1 MRRLLLPLLAALA
14 LLWPA
19 AASAEERILHYLSD
33 VLVQRDG
40 SLDVTETIR
49 VRSESALIDHGIY
62 RDFPTR
68 YTGRTGAQV
77 RVGFEVVNVQRNG
90 ADEPWHT
97 ERQGNGVRVYMG
109 SAETNVPPGEHVYS
123 IRYRTTRQLGFFKD
137 HDELYWNA
145 TGNGWVF
152 PIDVAEARIRLPQP
166 VPFGQRAFYTGPQG
180 STATN
185 AEVVSEA
192 PGEIVFRTTEPLA
205 PGEGLTVAPAWPKGV
220 VTPPTPPSAAGHWLR
235 DNGPPAA
242 GVLALLGVLAYYF
255 HAWRRAGRDPKPGT
269 IVPIFSPPDGLS
281 AAAMRYITEMDA
293 DSRAF
298 AAALVQLGVGGHLR
312 LTEEEVGFFF
322 GRKKTTIEKTAGRTD
337 LEEPE
342 ASMLSRLFA
351 EGDSILMEQKNHATF
366 SGAKDA
372 LEAGL
377 KRVHEGRL
385 FVRNRIWAVRGLVL
399 MVGALALPAA
409 AVLLASPGD
418 YGRND
423 ILVALAAL
431 LLPAAALGL
440 YVLSGGK
447 YGAMAMSAKL
457 SAAFLGVIG
466 LVAGVVTIGNA
477 VEGIVAYGEIRRLI
491 PLAIPLL
498 ALPVVLTAFSWMAA
512 PTREGRVVLDR
523 IAGFR
528 HYLSVAEEER
538 LETMHPPEKT
548 PELFERYL
556 PYAIALEVENDWAS
570 RFTSVLAAAAA
581 SGQAQ
586 PMGWY
591 SGHSDPWTDPGDF
604 ADSVGSSLAS
614 TISSASAAPGS
625 SGGSG
630 GGGSSG
636 GGGGGGG
643 GGGW

>member
-1 MRRLLLPLLAALA
+1 MRRILLPLLAALA
-14 LLWPA
+14 LLGPA
-19 AASAEERILHYLSD
+19 AAAAEERILHYLSD
-33 VLVQRDG
+33 VLVQADG
-40 SLDVTETIR
+40 GLDVTETIR
-49 VRSESALIDHGIY
+49 VRSEGARIDHGIY

-77 RVGFEVVNVQRNG
+77 RVGFEVVSVRRDG

-97 ERQGNGVRVYMG
+97 ERQGNGIRVYAG
-109 SAETNVPPGEHVYS
+109 DAGTHVPPGEHVYA

-137 HDELYWNA
+137 YDELYWNA

-152 PIDVAEARIRLPQP
+152 PIDVAEARIRLPRP
-166 VPFGQRAFYTGPQG
+166 VPFGQRAFYTGPKG
-180 STATN
+180 SRATD
-185 AEVVSEA
+185 AEVVSEL
-192 PGEIVFRTTEPLA
+192 PGEIVFRTTAPLGPA
-205 PGEGLTVAPAWPKGV
+205 EGLTVAAAWQKGV
-220 VTPPTPPSAAGHWLR
+220 VAAPPPPSAARLWLQ

-242 GVLALLGVLAYYF
+242 GALALVAVLAYYF

-269 IVPIFSPPDGLS
+269 IVPVFTPPDGLS
-281 AAAMRYITEMDA
+281 AAAMRYITEMGA

-298 AAALVQLGVGGHLR
+298 AAALVELGVGGHLR
-312 LTEEEVGFFF
+312 LTEEEGGFF
-322 GRKKTTIEKTAGRTD
+322 RRDKTRIDRSPGRTTPR
-337 LEEPE
+337 EAE

-351 EGDSILMEQKNHATF
+351 GGDSILMEQKNHATF
-366 SGAKDA
+366 SGAQDA
-372 LEAGL
+372 LEKEL
-377 KRVHEGRL
+377 KRNYEGRL

-399 MVGALALPAA
+399 MVGALAVPAA
-409 AVLLASPGD
+409 IVLLSAPGD

-423 ILVALAAL
+423 ILVAVAAL

-440 YVLSGGK
+440 YFISGGK
-447 YGAMAMSAKL
+447 YGAMAMSARIC
-457 SAAFLGVIG
+457 AAFLGVIG

-477 VEGIVAYGEIRRLI
+477 VEGIFAYGEFRRLI
-491 PLAIPLL
+491 PLALPLL

-512 PTREGRVVLDR
+512 PTREGRAVLDR

-538 LETMHPPEKT
+538 LETLHPPEKT

-581 SGQAQ
+581 SGHAQ

-591 SGHSDPWTDPGDF
+591 SGSSDPWSDPGDF

-614 TISSASAAPGS
+614 TISSASTAPGS

>member
-1 MRRLLLPLLAALA
+1 MRRLLLPLLAALTF
-14 LLWPA
+14 LWPA
-19 AASAEERILHYLSD
+19 AAAAEERILHYLSD
-33 VLVQRDG
+33 VLVQADG

-49 VRSESALIDHGIY
+49 VSSEGALIDHGIY

-68 YTGRTGAQV
+68 YTNRVGAQV
-77 RVGFEVVNVQRNG
+77 RVGFEVLEVQRNG
-90 ADEPWHT
+90 AEEPWHT

-109 SAETNVPPGEHVYS
+109 SAETSVPPGVHVYS
-123 IRYRTTRQLGFFKD
+123 IRYRTTRQLGFFED

-152 PIDVAEARIRLPQP
+152 PIDVAEARIRLPRP
-166 VPFGQRAFYTGPQG
+166 VPFGQRAFYTGPEG

-192 PGEIVFRTTEPLA
+192 PGEIVFRTTAPLG
-205 PGEGLTVAPAWPKGV
+205 PGEGLTVAPAWQKGV
-220 VTPPTPPSAAGHWLR
+220 VAPPPPPSAARNWLR

-242 GVLALLGVLAYYF
+242 GILALLGILAYYY
-255 HAWRRAGRDPKPGT
+255 HAWRRAGRDPKAGT
-269 IVPIFSPPDGLS
+269 IVPLFGPPDGLS
-281 AAAMRYITEMDA
+281 AAAMRYITEMGA

-298 AAALVQLGVGGHLR
+298 AAALVELGVGGHIR
-312 LTEEEVGFFF
+312 LEEEEGGFF
-322 GRKKTTIEKTAGRTD
+322 RRDKTRIHKLPGRTD
-337 LEEPE
+337 LAEPE

-351 EGDSILMEQKNHATF
+351 GGDSILMEQKNHATF
-366 SGAKDA
+366 SGAKTA

-399 MVGALALPAA
+399 MVAALALPAA
-409 AVLLASPGD
+409 MVLLTAPDD

-431 LLPAAALGL
+431 ILPAAALGL

-447 YGAMAMSAKL
+447 YGAMAVSAKL
-457 SAAFLGVIG
+457 SAAFLGIIG

-477 VEGIVAYGEIRRLI
+477 VEGMVAYGELRRLI

-512 PTREGRVVLDR
+512 PTREGRAVLDR
-523 IAGFR
+523 IEGFR
-528 HYLSVAEEER
+528 HYLSIAEEDR

-586 PMGWY
+586 SMGWY
-591 SGHSDPWTDPGDF
+591 SGRSDPWNDPGDF
-604 ADSVGSSLAS
+604 ADSVGNSLAS
-614 TISSASAAPGS
+614 TISSASTAPGS